1 MRTMAEKRMFMLNL
15 ITGDD
20 FLDMTVGAQAL
31 YFHLCMRADDEGFL
45 NNAQSIRKACQ
56 ATTEDFDSLVTKG
69 LLIRF
74 ESGIVCIRH
83 WFLHNQIRADRFHE
97 TIYPERKQV
106 HVVNGI
112 YELGEEK
119 PESGI
124 NKGAQPTRNQPAADA
139 QPTRNQ
145 PATNPQP
152 LDEVTAAENS
162 IDKSRVDKNSIEK
175 DSVEKKDKSNTDIY
189 SPSVIN
195 SGSVNNL
202 KDEREFSTLSTE
214 DWMPKPESYKK
225 TIPIHREG
233 YS

>member
-1 MRTMAEKRMFMLNL
+1 MFMLNL

-69 LLIRF
+69 LVIRF
-74 ESGIVCIRH
+74 DSGIVCIRH

-97 TIYPERKQV
+97 TIYPERKMV
-106 HVVNGI
+106 HIVNGI

-124 NKGAQPTRNQPAADA
+124 NKGAQPTRNQSATNPP
-139 QPTRNQ
+139 QVRNQ

-152 LDEVTAAENS
+152 SDELTAAENS

-175 DSVEKKDKSNTDIY
+175 DRVEERDKSITDRY

-195 SGSVNNL
+195 SGCVNNL
-202 KDEREFSTLSTE
+202 KDEQKFSTLSTD
-214 DWMPKPESYKK
+214 DWMPKPESCKK
-225 TIPIHREG
+225 TIPVHREG